1 MRRGIAAIVRS
12 PISIPVA
19 FARWLWAVT
28 AGTATRSARDDVTG
42 IASQFAYNA
51 FLATVPFLFV
61 VLAAAGLFGSP
72 EEYARLVERNRDAIP
87 NELQGLITSILET
100 ASDNA
105 QQAALFLVVG
115 IAGALYVSANMMGA
129 LIGGIDRVR
138 GVRHRPWLLG
148 KLVALGFA
156 GLASLMVLVTSIALV
171 GGPRLINWC
180 IEGLGLGDV
189 VPHVGTRI
197 VYPVGG
203 AALLIF
209 TLALYRYG
217 PNAPTRR
224 LRDEIVG
231 AIFAVGIGVGAI
243 RGFAAYVDGFDSY
256 NRVYGSLGAV
266 VIYMISLFLAG
277 TITLVG
283 AEVNEQLAV
292 MRERRR
298 MLRAQRSRVDEPDPT
313 FELDDAEE
321 EPTLERREPRRRTED
336 P

>member
-1 MRRGIAAIVRS
+1 MGTAV
-12 PISIPVA
+12 
-19 FARWLWAVT
+19 ARWFWVVAS
-28 AGTATRSARDDVTG
+28 GTARRSARDDVTG
-42 IASQFAYNA
+42 VASQFAYNA

-61 VLAAAGLFGSP
+61 VLSAAGVFGNP
-72 EEYARLVERNRDAIP
+72 GQYARLVERNRDAIP
-87 NELQGLITSILET
+87 DELQGLLTTILET
-100 ASDNA
+100 ASRNA
-105 QQAALFLVVG
+105 EQAALFLVVG

-156 GLASLMVLVTSIALV
+156 GLASLMVLVTSVSLV
-171 GGPRLINWC
+171 GGPRLVNWA
-180 IEGLGLGDV
+180 IDVVGLGDTF
-189 VPHVGTRI
+189 PEAETRV
-197 VYPVGG
+197 VYPIGG
-203 AALLIF
+203 AALLVF
-209 TLALYRYG
+209 TLALYLHG

-224 LRDEIVG
+224 LRDELPG
-231 AIFAVGIGVGAI
+231 AVCSVGIGVVAI
-243 RGFAAYVDGFDSY
+243 RALAAYVDGFDSY

-298 MLRAQRSRVDEPDPT
+298 LRRAQPSESTAETVPEPWRP
-313 FELDDAEE
+313 
-321 EPTLERREPRRRTED
+321 PS
-336 P
+336 